1 MRTPDFRYPLGT
13 AFLFIAGLSAPQLPA
28 PEAAVEELLAADR
41 AFAGAAATT
50 DAASGI
56 TAMFAED
63 VVMPVPGGRFAAG
76 KAEARAAFEA
86 GPDPAGTTA
95 DWRPVRGGISAD
107 GTQGF
112 TFGYMKL
119 TRPDRTVIP
128 AKYLAYWI
136 KGPSGWRVAVYKRG
150 RLPVDAV
157 VPGGTMPSAL
167 PPRMV
172 APSTESAALERFR
185 QSLDQAERAF
195 SDEAQKI
202 GLGPAFAKY
211 GSEDAVNMG
220 GPSSPGFV
228 VGSVAI
234 GKAVS
239 TGEPATGGSTVHW
252 APDRVIVAGSGDLGV
267 TIGWIRRNAEPN
279 EKGFPF
285 FTIWRRNTPGDPWR
299 YVAE

>member
-13 AFLFIAGLSAPQLPA
+13 AFLFIAGLSTPQLPA
-28 PEAAVEELLAADR
+28 PDTAVEELLAADR
-41 AFAGAAATT
+41 GFAARSATTGAASA
-50 DAASGI
+50 I
-56 TAMFAED
+56 TAMFTED
-63 VVMPVPGGRFAAG
+63 VVMPIPGGRFATG
-76 KAEARAAFEA
+76 QAEARAALEA
-86 GPDPAGTTA
+86 GPDPSGTTA

-119 TRPDRTVIP
+119 TRPDNTVIP

-136 KGPSGWRVAVYKRG
+136 KGPGGWRVAVYKRG
-150 RLPVDAV
+150 RLPIDAS
-157 VPGGTMPSAL
+157 VPEEAMAPAL
-167 PPRMV
+167 PPKMV
-172 APSTESAALERFR
+172 APVSDGAALERFR

-195 SDEAQKI
+195 SAEAQKI
-202 GLGPAFAKY
+202 GLGPAFVKY
-211 GSEDAVNMG
+211 GSGDAVNMG

-234 GKAVS
+234 GKAVA

-252 APDRVIVAGSGDLGV
+252 APEKVIVASSGDLGV

-285 FTIWRRNTPGDPWR
+285 FTIWRRDSTSDPWR